1 MTVGMHVAL
10 QGALASSDLILR
22 CAAGEALGRLAQ
34 VVGGSKFV
42 ASVVQGCFDKLK
54 TARDAVSRTGHSLVL
69 GCLHRYVGGLGSG
82 QHIAASVSILHAL
95 AQDVSSPVV
104 QVKLQCM
111 FLSVRPTARPRRC
124 PCLLDCL

>member
-1 MTVGMHVAL
+1 M
-10 QGALASSDLILR
+10 ASSDLILR

-34 VVGGSKFV
+34 VVGNSKFV
-42 ASVVQGCFDKLK
+42 ASTVQECFDKLK

-82 QHIAASVSILHAL
+82 QHITASVSILHAL

-104 QVKLQCM
+104 QVRYQG
-111 FLSVRPTARPRRC
+111 FL
-124 PCLLDCL
+124 